1 MIETVLIITLVLL
14 NIGQALTIQALKKRV
29 EDDNDQLFE
38 MLNRTLTREANL
50 INYIRDIQNET
61 VVS

>member
-1 MIETVLIITLVLL
+1 MIETVLIIALTLL

-50 INYIRDIQNET
+50 INYINKGHT
-61 VVS
+61 K

>member
-1 MIETVLIITLVLL
+1 MIETVLIIALVLL